1 MKRVRIKGRI
11 ALASAFLCAAG
22 LAAPEAYCTEI
33 EVTLP
38 FNAEPVP
45 GGETFLP
52 DFDFNTRPQTLRLQ
66 PANALIVDQN
76 DAVRLRAIAV
86 LADNS
91 YPDVTSAKDIL
102 FDASNTS
109 VATVTPE
116 GLILPVA
123 SGETEV
129 SAHYRTYD
137 SNIGVRVLLGRSIT
151 RLTPVFNWEALEES
165 IGVEYP
171 AEDMDIPLDDIQTN
185 LDMIP
190 GSTVQMEVLAALSDG
205 TTGLLTFNRG
215 TTYRSLNESTAKV
228 NEFGEVYGISPGSAI
243 IEIVHGGNSAS
254 ATVTVLRADV
264 TAPESQLG
272 FSGKTFF
279 DGESIFVS
287 SWGYLAIS
295 STDPVVSGE
304 YTGEISVVNYSSDTA
319 LVSAV
324 DQLSELYVGPLSLS
338 DGVHIL
344 QFGAVDYFGN
354 MEAIKTKTIH
364 VDGTAP
370 GPLADINVD
379 DASPGGWSNTGAF
392 NISWTDPDEVSGVA
406 GARIK
411 FGDVAPGANE
421 EGAFYPAAGSL
432 VYSSTEIVS
441 GVNTIWLWLE
451 DNVGNA
457 DPAMAA
463 SVELRYDGGVPVST
477 VSAPAYSGTGVVSVS
492 FGANDAVSGIA
503 SAALWWRQAGADW
516 SSGAYVLAGSS
527 GTFSFD
533 THGVQGN
540 WEFYTRACDNAGN
553 CESVPVSTT
562 SAKAG
567 SYVDVTAPAISNVR
581 MTEITCDSAR
591 VSWDTDDAASAV
603 LEYTLPGGGT
613 YKAYAPA
620 FSTNQSLQLSGLV
633 YPANYTF
640 KITAANK
647 TGLGAV
653 YTDGAFYVPPKMTTN
668 IDDQG
673 VLNTGQPIVIEVTN
687 PYVSSITYT
696 LNGQTV
702 TQVVSPNI
710 PLQIYVNSG
719 QGQASLSLNLDG
731 FVYSTSFI
739 VDTATRTVYLARF
752 AAVDGGMDAAQGGY
766 AALGAVGQ
774 PLSSELSGINSKVFP
789 GHYAAIDPVAPGSIA
804 DLAAAAG
811 SDKDQ
816 VLLSWTAPGDDAQAG
831 TAMKYDIRWATV
843 PITAAN
849 FLLAAKAAEVP
860 FPAVSGSGQETRV
873 SGLNLLTTYYFSI
886 RAEDELGNRAGL
898 SNEAAIF
905 KGFVKAATVT
915 VNGVPEVTFL
925 APVPPS
931 VALISTVSATGAVAI
946 ASAAADGLTLAGNMY
961 EIGPETTFDPPA
973 VLTFTYST
981 ATLAALGLWETDIAI
996 YEHFAGEG
1004 WVKLPGQVL
1013 DTSAHKITVPV
1024 SRVASLF
1031 GVFGIIKDRAAPV
1044 TGISY
1049 LGPDHRADGKIFLAG
1064 GSSVTL
1070 SAYDPVVYGTS
1081 TGVAFTEYRIDP
1093 GTSPAFAVYSA
1104 PFNLSEG
1111 LRLIEF
1117 RSWDH
1122 AGNLEVAGS
1131 TEVYVDASAP
1141 QTAALISGTTGQE
1154 GWYVSAATV
1163 ALSAVDGLSG
1173 VEGLYWLSGAS
1184 TDTRKYVSPLE
1195 ISSEGI
1201 HALRYYAVDNVGNRE
1216 EEKAA
1221 EIKIDFYGPQISA
1234 VSTPTANA
1242 AGWNNT
1248 DVTVVFSGTD
1258 AVSGLA
1264 GCDAPKV
1271 VTEEGAAVRV
1281 SGGCEDRAGN
1291 RSLME
1296 VALKIDKTAPVV
1308 GISSPTSGVFVATKG
1323 EIIALFSVFDALDA
1337 APETKAEL
1345 VQTEDRGSPR
1355 GTRPARVTVINGQE
1369 IEPLD
1374 IDDGLWKLAVS
1385 AMDAAGNTTYLEGV
1399 TFEVI
1404 HDVRPPR
1411 SAQTVSGGPLYETGG
1426 LVYITGK
1433 TELKLA
1439 SIDDL
1444 VESGDGAGLGVRR
1457 QNLGVATGSATVRD
1471 VVFENPGPAQG
1482 GVFVS
1487 TFTLIG
1493 EPDGAYPLR
1502 YNAEDVLGNIES
1514 VRVSTV
1520 SLDNTA
1526 PESTHRFGAPH
1537 YAGAGMDYISE
1548 GTPLSFF
1555 VLDPVSGGV
1564 AAGVSLTKYRLD
1576 EGEWRIYSGSFTV
1589 PAEGMHKLEY
1599 HSFDNLMNAE
1609 QMRTAEISV
1618 DNTPPATTVAFGEPK
1633 FEMLGLPV
1641 LSPEAGISLSAADAV
1656 SAGVASGV
1664 KQIFYEARNAATGAS
1679 SVNSYTRPF
1688 TLPQGTYD
1696 LRYWSTDNLGNVETY
1711 KQIRFGVAA
1720 FQKDS
1725 LQAVDGL
1732 DMSGSADIS
1741 GAVRS
1746 NALVSVSGSA
1756 RILGDVTA
1764 STITVSGKARITG
1777 QRISGAQ
1784 PLAPEPLYLGAIPE
1798 VQHSTV
1804 PAGYVVDGRLVVSS
1818 QARLALSTGTY
1829 YFSGVELSGG
1839 SEIVVDGKVDMLVS
1853 GDVLISGGSS
1863 FNATGPASNLNI
1875 LINVPSTMTFTGG
1888 GNLVARVYA
1897 PKTQMKL
1904 AGNALLGGHFF
1915 VRSALVSGNGNIVQA
1930 GEVLPEV
1937 APESGGGKTKTSA
1950 FGVQSY
1956 GVLAGP
1962 SPEFRL
1968 GEVYVYPDPAR
1979 RAEIPTFHIECGI
1992 ADNVTLTIYTIS
2004 GRQAHEVTLTGL
2016 PVALD
2021 DGNGLSYAYEYSW
2034 RGHIPSGIYL
2044 YSIEARHSGQKL
2056 KKTGKFGVV
2065 R

>member
-1 MKRVRIKGRI
+1 MPLNILLWHKRLVT
-11 ALASAFLCAAG
+11 ALVAVAWLC
-22 LAAPEAYCTEI
+22 
-33 EVTLP
+33 VT
-38 FNAEPVP
+38 NA
-45 GGETFLP
+45 
-52 DFDFNTRPQTLRLQ
+52 
-66 PANALIVDQN
+66 
-76 DAVRLRAIAV
+76 
-86 LADNS
+86 
-91 YPDVTSAKDIL
+91 
-102 FDASNTS
+102 
-109 VATVTPE
+109 
-116 GLILPVA
+116 
-123 SGETEV
+123 
-129 SAHYRTYD
+129 
-137 SNIGVRVLLGRSIT
+137 
-151 RLTPVFNWEALEES
+151 
-165 IGVEYP
+165 
-171 AEDMDIPLDDIQTN
+171 
-185 LDMIP
+185 
-190 GSTVQMEVLAALSDG
+190 AALK
-205 TTGLLTFNRG
+205 
-215 TTYRSLNESTAKV
+215 ST
-228 NEFGEVYGISPGSAI
+228 PDI
-243 IEIVHGGNSAS
+243 IEPGDVLSFLVPVSNSGGNSEDLPNLRVEIVS
-254 ATVTVLRADV
+254 APAWLALSENSVKGPINLPAGESMTYRLDFEV
-264 TAPESQLG
+264 TAEYSADLQTAELIVAVKSDAADLHAAQFVWNFRTSNG
-272 FSGKTFF
+272 FLTYNSECLDGVGNSFGGSVSPDKLHPVTAHVF
-279 DGESIFVS
+279 DGAMFSDDTGAVFVS
-287 SWGYLAIS
+287 AATRIGFAATDRFVEDAVTSEVAFIGYAIDPDPQPASIGELIPFVSTFSIS
-295 STDPVVSGE
+295 SEGTHAIV
-304 YTGEISVVNYSSDTA
+304 YASSDNA
-319 LVSAV
+319 NNV
-324 DQLSELYVGPLSLS
+324 EP
-338 DGVHIL
+338 
-344 QFGAVDYFGN
+344 F
-354 MEAIKTKTIH
+354 KTLNFT

-370 GPLADINVD
+370 GPAAGIKVD
-379 DASPGGWSNTGAF
+379 GAAPGGWSNTGVF
-392 NISWTDPDEVSGVA
+392 NISWADPEEVSGVA
-406 GARIK
+406 GVRVK
-411 FGDVAPGANE
+411 FGEEAPLSNSDGE
-421 EGAFYPAAGSL
+421 FYPAVGSL
-432 VYSSTEIVS
+432 VYSSTRIVN
-441 GVNTIWLWLE
+441 GVNVVWLWLE

-477 VSAPAYSGTGVVSVS
+477 ASAPAYSGTGVVPVT
-492 FGANDAVSGIA
+492 FGTYDAVSGVG
-503 SAALWWRQAGADW
+503 STALWWRRTGGEW
-516 SSGAYVLAGSS
+516 SSGGYVLFGSS

-533 THGVQGN
+533 TQGVQGN
-540 WEFYTRACDNAGN
+540 WEFHAQACDNAGN
-553 CESVPVSTT
+553 CEAVPVSTT
-562 SAKAG
+562 AAKAG
-567 SYVDVTAPAISNVR
+567 SYVDVTAPVISNVR
-581 MTEITCDSAR
+581 VTEITYDSAR
-591 VSWDTDDAASAV
+591 VSWDTDDSASAV

-613 YKAYAPA
+613 YKAYAPS
-620 FSTNQSLQLSGLV
+620 FNTSQSLQLSGLV

-640 KITAANK
+640 KITATNK

-653 YTDGAFYVPPKMTTN
+653 YADGAFYVPPKMTTN

-702 TQVVSPNI
+702 TQAVSPNI

-719 QGQASLSLNLDG
+719 QGQTSLSLNLDG
-731 FVYSTSFI
+731 FVYSTNFI

-752 AAVDGGMDAAQGGY
+752 AVVDGGLEAAQGGY
-766 AALGAVGQ
+766 SALGAIGQ
-774 PLSSELSGINSKVFP
+774 PLSSELSGINSKVYP
-789 GHYAAIDPVAPGSIA
+789 GYYAAIDPVAPGNIA
-804 DLAAAAG
+804 NLAAAAG
-811 SDKDQ
+811 PEKDQ
-816 VLLSWTAPGDDAQAG
+816 VSLSWTAPGDDAHAG

-905 KGFVKAATVT
+905 KGFVQAATVT

-946 ASAAADGLTLAGNMY
+946 ASAAAGGLTLAGNMY

-973 VLTFTYST
+973 VLTFAYST
-981 ATLAALGLWETDIAI
+981 TTLAALGLWETDIAI

-1013 DTSAHKITVPV
+1013 DTTAHKITVPV

-1031 GVFGIIKDRAAPV
+1031 GVFGIVKDRAAPV
-1044 TGISY
+1044 TRISY
-1049 LGPDHRADGKIFLAG
+1049 LGPDYRADGKIFLAG

-1081 TGVAFTEYRIDP
+1081 TGVAFTEYRVDP
-1093 GTSPAFAVYSA
+1093 GTSPAFIPYAA

-1111 LRLIEF
+1111 LRRIEF
-1117 RSWDH
+1117 RSRDY
-1122 AGNLEVAGS
+1122 AGNLEIAGS

-1154 GWYVSAATV
+1154 GWYISAATV

-1173 VEGLYWLSGAS
+1173 VEGVYWLNGAS
-1184 TDTRKYVSPLE
+1184 TDTRKYISPLE

-1201 HALRYYAVDNVGNRE
+1201 HALRYYAADNVGNRE

-1221 EIKIDFYGPQISA
+1221 EIKIDLYGPQISA

-1248 DVTVVFSGTD
+1248 DVGVVFSGTD
-1258 AVSGLA
+1258 TVSGLA
-1264 GCDAPKV
+1264 GCDAPKL
-1271 VTEEGAAVRV
+1271 VTKEGSAVRV

-1296 VALKIDKTAPVV
+1296 LALKIDKTAPVV
-1308 GISSPTSGVFVATKG
+1308 VLSSPTSGVFVATKG
-1323 EIIALFSVFDALDA
+1323 KIRALFSASDALDA
-1337 APETKAEL
+1337 APETRAEL
-1345 VQTEDRGSPR
+1345 VQAEDRGSPR
-1355 GTRPARVTVINGQE
+1355 GTRPDRVAVINDQE

-1385 AMDAAGNTTYLEGV
+1385 AMDAAGNKTYLEGG

-1411 SAQTVSGGPLYETGG
+1411 STQTVSGGPLHDASGT
-1426 LVYITGK
+1426 VYITGK

-1444 VESGDGAGLGVRR
+1444 VESGDSAGLGVRR
-1457 QNLGVATGSATVRD
+1457 QSLGVATGSATVRD
-1471 VVFENPGPAQG
+1471 VVFENPGPEQG
-1482 GVFVS
+1482 GVFTS

-1493 EPDGAYPLR
+1493 EPDGTYLLR
-1502 YNAEDVLGNIES
+1502 YNAEDILGNIES
-1514 VRVSTV
+1514 VKVSSV
-1520 SLDNTA
+1520 ALDNTA
-1526 PESTHRFGAPH
+1526 PETSHRFGAPH
-1537 YAGAGMDYISE
+1537 YAGVGMDYVSA
-1548 GTPLSFF
+1548 GTLLSFAA
-1555 VLDPVSGGV
+1555 LDPVSGGV
-1564 AAGVSLTKYRLD
+1564 AAGVALTKYRLD
-1576 EGEWRIYSGSFTV
+1576 EGEWQIYSGSFTV
-1589 PAEGMHKLEY
+1589 PAEGLHKLEY
-1599 HSFDNLMNAE
+1599 YSFDNLMNAE
-1609 QMRTAEISV
+1609 QVRMAELSV
-1618 DNTPPATTVAFGEPK
+1618 DNTPPTTTVTLGEPK
-1633 FEMLGLPV
+1633 FEMFGLPV
-1641 LSPEAGISLSAADAV
+1641 LAPEAAIRLSAADAV

-1664 KQIFYEARNAATGAS
+1664 KQIFYEAENTATGAS
-1679 SVNSYTRPF
+1679 SVNSYTGPF

-1696 LRYWSTDNLGNVETY
+1696 LRYWSTDNLGNTETY
-1711 KQIRFGVAA
+1711 KQIRFSVTA

-1725 LQAVDGL
+1725 LQAVEGL

-1746 NALVSVSGSA
+1746 NAVVSVSGSA

-1764 STITVSGKARITG
+1764 STITVSGKAQITG
-1777 QRISGAQ
+1777 QRVSDAQ
-1784 PLAPEPLYLGAIPE
+1784 PLAPEPIHHGAIPE
-1798 VQHSTV
+1798 VQPSTV

-1818 QARLALSTGTY
+1818 QARLVLSTGTY
-1829 YFSGVELSGG
+1829 HFSGVELSGG
-1839 SEIVVDGKVDMLVS
+1839 SEIIVDGKVDMLIS
-1853 GDVLISGGSS
+1853 GDMLVSGGSS
-1863 FNATGPASNLNI
+1863 LNAAGPASNLNI
-1875 LINVPSTMTFTGG
+1875 IINVPSTITFTGG

-1979 RAEIPTFHIECGI
+1979 RAEIPVFHIECGI
-1992 ADNVTLTIYTIS
+1992 ADSVTITIYTIS